1 MVNLFIKK
9 LFSLSRISKIIIQIL
24 SDCILILGSFVL
36 SIYLRLE
43 DISYFNNNYVILL
56 IVMTG
61 LSSIILFLRLKLY
74 NKIIRYI
81 SDKIILHLS
90 LGVFGSCL
98 FLYLFSE
105 ILDVFLPRSIPF
117 IYFAILS
124 TAMISVRFILKN
136 LFLIYKYD
144 NRNPIAI
151 YGAGELGRLVLS
163 NLQGNFEYKPIIFI
177 DDDKTLSNSEIDNIK
192 VLTFDK
198 SIGLIKSKNI
208 KTVLFAI
215 SNIPIE
221 NKKNI
226 FNKLA
231 EQDVQVKVF
240 PNIQNFDDN
249 EIDINQFSNISIEEI
264 LQEKKFLQRQNY

>member
-1 MVNLFIKK
+1 M
-9 LFSLSRISKIIIQIL
+9 
-24 SDCILILGSFVL
+24 
-36 SIYLRLE
+36 
-43 DISYFNNNYVILL
+43 
-56 IVMTG
+56 
-61 LSSIILFLRLKLY
+61 RLKLY

-163 NLQGNFEYKPIIFI
+163 NLQGNFEYEPIVFI

-264 LQEKKFLQRQNY
+264 LQREEVPQRQNY

>member
-81 SDKIILHLS
+81 SDKIILNLS
-90 LGVFGSCL
+90 IGVFGSCI

-117 IYFAILS
+117 IYFTILS
-124 TAMISVRFILKN
+124 TAMISVRFFLKN
-136 LFLIYKYD
+136 LFLIYQYD

-163 NLQGNFEYKPIIFI
+163 NLQGNFEYEPIIFI

-198 SIGLIKSKNI
+198 SIGLIRSK
-208 KTVLFAI
+208 K
-215 SNIPIE
+215 
-221 NKKNI
+221 
-226 FNKLA
+226 
-231 EQDVQVKVF
+231 
-240 PNIQNFDDN
+240 
-249 EIDINQFSNISIEEI
+249 
-264 LQEKKFLQRQNY
+264 Y

>member
-124 TAMISVRFILKN
+124 IAMISVRFILKN

-163 NLQGNFEYKPIIFI
+163 NLQGNFEYEPIIFI
-177 DDDKTLSNSEIDNIK
+177 DDDKTLSNSEIDN
-192 VLTFDK
+192 K
-198 SIGLIKSKNI
+198 SVNL
-208 KTVLFAI
+208 
-215 SNIPIE
+215 
-221 NKKNI
+221 
-226 FNKLA
+226 
-231 EQDVQVKVF
+231 
-240 PNIQNFDDN
+240 
-249 EIDINQFSNISIEEI
+249 
-264 LQEKKFLQRQNY
+264 